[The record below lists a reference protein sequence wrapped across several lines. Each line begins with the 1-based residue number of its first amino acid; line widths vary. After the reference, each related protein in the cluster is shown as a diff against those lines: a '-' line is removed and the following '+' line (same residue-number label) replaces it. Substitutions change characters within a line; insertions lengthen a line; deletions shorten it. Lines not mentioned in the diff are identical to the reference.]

1 MKKVIISALFLS
13 SVLTTQA
20 NAQTVFEALTD
31 AYNTNPTL
39 QAQRAYL
46 RAVDENVAIAKS
58 GFRPTMAI
66 KGSYADTD
74 ISHDN
79 FGQKNDGKNANASAV
94 VSQPLFNGLSTLN
107 SVKAADQT
115 VKAEQKN
122 LSNVEQTVFLDAS
135 TAYFNVV
142 QNAAIVE
149 LQRNNEKLLKRKL
162 DETTERFNV
171 GDVTRTDVS
180 QARARYAEAKAATI
194 NAEGD
199 LEASKAIYRQV
210 IGSEPRTL
218 SEPKNLSKFIPNNF
232 NDALAYA
239 KEHNYA
245 VLAAKDML
253 SAKDYTIS
261 ANTGALLPQV
271 ALEGSANSNR
281 SDTEIAQS
289 KDHKQDYYA
298 VNVNMTVPLYDA
310 GENRAKIR
318 QSKYQKWQAQE
329 QLLTAERQ
337 AVSDIT
343 KAWEYMA
350 SNHARIKSIKEQ
362 IKANKVALDGVQKE
376 ETLGNRTIL
385 DVLDAYNELL
395 RSQVNEV
402 KARRDYFVSGMQVL
416 SAMGKLTAHDLN
428 LAVDIYDPEKYYKET
443 KGKWLSLS
451 VD

>member
-1 MKKVIISALFLS
+1 MKKVVITSLLLSTVLFS
-13 SVLTTQA
+13 QA
-20 NAQTVFEALTD
+20 QAQTVFEALSDT
-31 AYNTNPTL
+31 YNTNPTL

-58 GFRPTMAI
+58 GFRPTLAI
-66 KGSYADTD
+66 KGTYSSVDT
-74 ISHDN
+74 SHDN
-79 FGQKNDGKNANASAV
+79 YNQSQDADNTSASAV
-94 VSQPLFNGLSTLN
+94 ITQPLFNGFSTLN
-107 SVKAADQT
+107 SVKAADKT

-122 LSNVEQTVFLDAS
+122 LYNVEQTVFLDAS
-135 TAYFNVV
+135 TAYLNVV
-142 QNAAIVE
+142 QNAAIVD

-180 QARARYAEAKAATI
+180 QAKARYAQAQAATI
-194 NAEGD
+194 SAEGD
-199 LEASKAIYRQV
+199 LEASKAIYKQV
-210 IGSEPRTL
+210 IGSEPKAL
-218 SEPKNLSKFIPNNF
+218 SEPRNLSQFIPGNF

-239 KEHNYA
+239 KEHNFA
-245 VLAAKDML
+245 VLAAKEAL
-253 SAKDYTIS
+253 SARDYTVS

-271 ALEGSANSNR
+271 SLEGSANTNR
-281 SDTEIAQS
+281 NDFDAHV
-289 KDHKQDYYA
+289 KDHKQDNFQ
-298 VNVNMTVPLYDA
+298 VCVNMNVPLYDA

-329 QLLTAERQ
+329 LLMQAERQ

-362 IKANKVALDGVQKE
+362 IKANEVALEGVQKE

-395 RSQVNEV
+395 TSKVNEV
-402 KARRDYFVSGMQVL
+402 KARRDYFVSAMQVL
-416 SAMGKLTAHDLN
+416 MAMGKLTAHDLN
-428 LAVDIYDPEKYYKET
+428 LAVDIYDAEKYYKDT
-443 KGKWLSLS
+443 KDKWLSLS

>member
-1 MKKVIISALFLS
+1 MKKVIIPALLLSALF
-13 SVLTTQA
+13 TTQTQ
-20 NAQTVFEALTD
+20 AQTVFEALSD

-58 GFRPTMAI
+58 GFRPTLALR
-66 KGSYADTD
+66 GSYSDTD
-74 ISHDN
+74 VSHDN
-79 FGQKNDGKNANASAV
+79 LGQKNDGKSSNASAV
-94 VSQPLFNGLSTLN
+94 VTQPLFNGLSTLN
-107 SVKAADQT
+107 SVKAADKT

-122 LSNVEQTVFLDAS
+122 LSNVEQSVFLDAS

-149 LQRNNEKLLKRKL
+149 LQRNNEKLLKRRL

-180 QARARYAEAKAATI
+180 QARARYAAAQASTI
-194 NAEGD
+194 SAEGD

-210 IGSEPRTL
+210 IGSEPKTL
-218 SEPKNLSKFIPNNF
+218 SEPKNLSKYIPNNF

-239 KEHNYA
+239 KEHNFA
-245 VLAAKDML
+245 VLAAKDTL
-253 SAKDYTIS
+253 SAKDYTVS

-271 ALEGSANSNR
+271 SLEGSANSGRND
-281 SDTEIAQS
+281 SEIPAS

-298 VNVNMTVPLYDA
+298 VGVNMTVPLYDA

-329 QLLTAERQ
+329 LLLNAERQ

-350 SNHARIKSIKEQ
+350 ANHARIKSIKEQ
-362 IKANKVALDGVQKE
+362 IKANKIALDGVQKE
-376 ETLGNRTIL
+376 EMLGNRTIL

-395 RSQVNEV
+395 TSQVNEV

-416 SAMGKLTAHDLN
+416 SAMGKLTANDLN
-428 LAVDIYDPEKYYKET
+428 LAVDIYDAEKYYKET

>member
-1 MKKVIISALFLS
+1 MKKAIIPALLLS
-13 SVLTTQA
+13 SIFITNAQ
-20 NAQTVFEALTD
+20 AQTVFEALSD

-58 GFRPTMAI
+58 GFRPTLAI

-74 ISHDN
+74 VSHDN
-79 FGQKNDGKNANASAV
+79 LGQKNDGKASNASAV
-94 VSQPLFNGLSTLN
+94 ISQPLFNGLSTLN
-107 SVKAADQT
+107 SVKAADKT

-122 LSNVEQTVFLDAS
+122 LSNVEQSVFLDAS

-142 QNAAIVE
+142 QNSAIVE

-180 QARARYAEAKAATI
+180 QARARYAEARAATI
-194 NAEGD
+194 SAEGD

-210 IGSEPRTL
+210 IGSEPKTL
-218 SEPKNLSKFIPNNF
+218 SEPKNLSKYIPNNF

-271 ALEGSANSNR
+271 ALEGSANSSRN
-281 SDTEIAQS
+281 DTEIAAS

-298 VNVNMTVPLYDA
+298 VGVNMTVPLYDA

-350 SNHARIKSIKEQ
+350 ANHARIKSIKEQ

-376 ETLGNRTIL
+376 EMLGNRTIL

-395 RSQVNEV
+395 SSQVNEV

-416 SAMGKLTAHDLN
+416 SAMGKLTANDLN
-428 LAVDIYDPEKYYKET
+428 LAVDIYDAEKYYKDT

>member
-1 MKKVIISALFLS
+1 MKKIIITALLLTCALS
-13 SVLTTQA
+13 SPSK
-20 NAQTVFEALTD
+20 AQTVFEALSS

-39 QAQRAYL
+39 QGQRAYL

-58 GFRPTMAI
+58 GFRPTIAI
-66 KGSYADTD
+66 RGSYSDTD

-79 FGQKNDGKNANASAV
+79 YGQNSDGANSSASAV
-94 VSQPLFNGLSTLN
+94 ITQPLFNGLSTLN
-107 SVKAADQT
+107 SVKAADKN
-115 VKAEQKN
+115 VKAEQQN
-122 LSNVEQTVFLDAS
+122 LFNVEQNVFLDAS

-149 LQRNNEKLLKRKL
+149 LQKNNEKLLKRKL
-162 DETTERFNV
+162 EETTERFNV

-180 QARARYAEAKAATI
+180 QAKARYAQAQAATI
-194 NAEGD
+194 SAEGD
-199 LEASKAIYRQV
+199 LEASKAVYKQV
-210 IGSEPRTL
+210 IGSEPKTL

-239 KEHNYA
+239 KEHNFA
-245 VLAAKDML
+245 VLAAKETL
-253 SAKDYTIS
+253 SAKDYTVS
-261 ANTGALLPQV
+261 ANSGALLPQV
-271 ALEGSANSNR
+271 SLEGSANSSRN
-281 SDTEIAQS
+281 DPENTS

-298 VNVNMTVPLYDA
+298 VGVNMTVPLYDA
-310 GENRAKIR
+310 GENRARIR

-329 QLLTAERQ
+329 LLLNAERQ

-350 SNHARIKSIKEQ
+350 ANHAKIKSIKEQ
-362 IKANKVALDGVQKE
+362 IKANEIALEGVQKE

-395 RSQVNEV
+395 SSKVEEV
-402 KARRDYFVSGMQVL
+402 KARRNYFVSGMQVL
-416 SAMGKLTAHDLN
+416 AAMGKLTANELN
-428 LAVDIYDPEKYYKET
+428 LAVDIYDAEKYYKET

>member
-1 MKKVIISALFLS
+1 MKKVIIPALLLSALF
-13 SVLTTQA
+13 TTQTQ
-20 NAQTVFEALTD
+20 AQTVFEALSD

-58 GFRPTMAI
+58 GFRPTLALR
-66 KGSYADTD
+66 GSYSDTD
-74 ISHDN
+74 VSHDN
-79 FGQKNDGKNANASAV
+79 LGQKNDGKSSNASAV
-94 VSQPLFNGLSTLN
+94 VTQPLFNGLSTLN
-107 SVKAADQT
+107 SVKAADKT

-122 LSNVEQTVFLDAS
+122 LSNVEQSVFLDAS

-180 QARARYAEAKAATI
+180 QARARYAAAQASTI
-194 NAEGD
+194 SAEGD

-210 IGSEPRTL
+210 IGSEPKTL
-218 SEPKNLSKFIPNNF
+218 SEPKNLSKYIPNNF

-239 KEHNYA
+239 KEHNFA
-245 VLAAKDML
+245 VLAAKDTL
-253 SAKDYTIS
+253 SAKDYTVS

-271 ALEGSANSNR
+271 SLEGSANSGRND
-281 SDTEIAQS
+281 SEIPAS

-298 VNVNMTVPLYDA
+298 VGVNMTVPLYDA

-329 QLLTAERQ
+329 LLLNAERQ

-350 SNHARIKSIKEQ
+350 ANHARIKSIKEQ
-362 IKANKVALDGVQKE
+362 IKANKIALDGVQKE
-376 ETLGNRTIL
+376 EMLGNRTIL

-395 RSQVNEV
+395 TSQVNEV

-416 SAMGKLTAHDLN
+416 SAMGKLTANDLN
-428 LAVDIYDPEKYYKET
+428 LAVDIYDAEKYYKET

>member
-1 MKKVIISALFLS
+1 MKKTIISALLLS
-13 SVLTTQA
+13 TLIAGQA
-20 NAQTVFEALTD
+20 QAQTVFEAMSA

-58 GFRPTMAI
+58 GFRPTVAI
-66 KGSYADTD
+66 KGSYSDTD

-79 FGQKNDGKNANASAV
+79 YQQSKDGSVASASAV

-107 SVKAADQT
+107 SVKAADKN
-115 VKAEQKN
+115 VKAEQNN
-122 LSNVEQTVFLDAS
+122 LYNVEQSVFLSAS

-149 LQRNNEKLLKRKL
+149 LQRNNEKLLKKKL
-162 DETTERFNV
+162 DETLERFNV
-171 GDVTRTDVS
+171 GEVTRTDVS
-180 QARARYAEAKAATI
+180 QSQASYAEAKAATI
-194 NAEGD
+194 GAEGD
-199 LEASKAIYRQV
+199 LEASKAVYKQV
-210 IGSEPRTL
+210 IGAEPKKL

-239 KEHNYA
+239 KEHNFA
-245 VLAAKDML
+245 VLAAREALD
-253 SAKDYTIS
+253 AQGYTVA

-271 ALEGSANSNR
+271 SLDASANTSKT
-281 SDTEIAQS
+281 DTDTVA
-289 KDHKQDYYA
+289 KDRKLDSYE
-298 VNVNMTVPLYDA
+298 VGVNMTVPLYDA

-329 QLLTAERQ
+329 QLLVAERQ

-343 KAWEYMA
+343 QAWEYMA
-350 SNHARIKSIKEQ
+350 SNHAKIKSIKEQ
-362 IKANKVALDGVQKE
+362 IKANEIALDGVQKE
-376 ETLGNRTIL
+376 EALGNRTIL
-385 DVLDAYNELL
+385 DVLNAYNELL
-395 RSQVNEV
+395 SSKVDEI

-416 SAMGKLTAHDLN
+416 VAMGKLTANDLQ
-428 LAVDIYDPEKYYKET
+428 LAVDIYDAQKYYNET

>member
-1 MKKVIISALFLS
+1 MKKVIIPALLLS
-13 SVLTTQA
+13 SIFITNAQ
-20 NAQTVFEALTD
+20 AQTVFEALSD

-58 GFRPTMAI
+58 GFRPTLAI

-74 ISHDN
+74 VSHDN
-79 FGQKNDGKNANASAV
+79 LGQKNDGKASNASAV
-94 VSQPLFNGLSTLN
+94 ISQPLFNGLSTLN
-107 SVKAADQT
+107 SVKAADKT

-122 LSNVEQTVFLDAS
+122 LSNVEQSVFLDAS

-142 QNAAIVE
+142 QNSAIVE

-180 QARARYAEAKAATI
+180 QARARYAEARAATI
-194 NAEGD
+194 SAEGD

-210 IGSEPRTL
+210 IGSEPKTL
-218 SEPKNLSKFIPNNF
+218 SEPKNLSKYIPNNF

-271 ALEGSANSNR
+271 ALEGSANSSRN
-281 SDTEIAQS
+281 DTEIAAS

-298 VNVNMTVPLYDA
+298 VGVNMTVPLYDA

-350 SNHARIKSIKEQ
+350 ANHARIKSIKEQ

-376 ETLGNRTIL
+376 EMLGNRTIL

-395 RSQVNEV
+395 SSQVNEV

-416 SAMGKLTAHDLN
+416 SAMGKLTANDLN
-428 LAVDIYDPEKYYKET
+428 LAVDIYDAEKYYKDT

>member
-1 MKKVIISALFLS
+1 MKKVIIPALLLSALF
-13 SVLTTQA
+13 TTQTQ
-20 NAQTVFEALTD
+20 AQTVFEALSD

-58 GFRPTMAI
+58 GFRPTLALR
-66 KGSYADTD
+66 GSYSDTD
-74 ISHDN
+74 VSHDN
-79 FGQKNDGKNANASAV
+79 LGQKNDGKSSNASAV
-94 VSQPLFNGLSTLN
+94 VTQPLFNGLSTLN
-107 SVKAADQT
+107 SVKAADKT

-122 LSNVEQTVFLDAS
+122 LSNVEQSVFLDAS

-180 QARARYAEAKAATI
+180 QARARYAAAQASTI
-194 NAEGD
+194 SAEGD

-210 IGSEPRTL
+210 IGSETKTL
-218 SEPKNLSKFIPNNF
+218 SEPKNLSNYIPNNF

-239 KEHNYA
+239 KEHNFA
-245 VLAAKDML
+245 VLAAKDTL
-253 SAKDYTIS
+253 SAKDYTVS

-271 ALEGSANSNR
+271 SLEGSANSGRND
-281 SDTEIAQS
+281 SEIPAS

-298 VNVNMTVPLYDA
+298 VGVNMTVPLYDA

-329 QLLTAERQ
+329 LLLNAERQ

-350 SNHARIKSIKEQ
+350 ANHARIKSIKEQ
-362 IKANKVALDGVQKE
+362 IKANKIALDGVQKE
-376 ETLGNRTIL
+376 EMLGNRTIL

-395 RSQVNEV
+395 TSQVNEV

-416 SAMGKLTAHDLN
+416 SAMGKLTANDLN
-428 LAVDIYDPEKYYKET
+428 LAVDIYDAEKYYKET

>member
-1 MKKVIISALFLS
+1 MKKIVISALL
-13 SVLTTQA
+13 LTTA
-20 NAQTVFEALTD
+20 LTFEVKAQSVFEALSD

-58 GFRPTMAI
+58 GFRPTIALR
-66 KGSYADTD
+66 GSYSDTD

-79 FGQKNDGKNANASAV
+79 YGQAQDAATTSASAV
-94 VSQPLFNGLSTLN
+94 VTQPLFNGFSTLN
-107 SVKAADQT
+107 SVKAADKN
-115 VKAEQKN
+115 VKAEQNN
-122 LSNVEQTVFLDAS
+122 LANVEQSVFLDVS

-142 QNAAIVE
+142 QNAAIVD
-149 LQRNNEKLLKRKL
+149 LQRNNEKLLKKKL

-180 QARARYAEAKAATI
+180 QARARYAQARAATI
-194 NAEGD
+194 GAEGD

-210 IGSEPRTL
+210 VGSEPKTL
-218 SEPKNLSKFIPNNF
+218 SEPRNLSKYIPNNF

-245 VLAAKDML
+245 VLAAKETL

-271 ALEGSANSNR
+271 ALEGSANTSRN
-281 SDTEIAQS
+281 DYDAIM
-289 KDHKQDYYA
+289 KDHKNDNFQ
-298 VNVNMTVPLYDA
+298 VGVNMNMPLYDA

-329 QLLTAERQ
+329 LLLKAERQ
-337 AVSDIT
+337 AVSET
-343 KAWEYMA
+343 TAAWEYMA
-350 SNHARIKSIKEQ
+350 ANHAKIKSLKEQ
-362 IKANKVALDGVQKE
+362 IKANEIALDGVQKE
-376 ETLGNRTIL
+376 EALGNRTIL

-395 RSQVNEV
+395 KSKVDEV

-416 SAMGKLTAHDLN
+416 MAMGKLTANDLN
-428 LAVDIYDPEKYYKET
+428 LAVDIYDAEKYYKDT

>member
-1 MKKVIISALFLS
+1 MKKIIITALLLTCALS
-13 SVLTTQA
+13 SPSK
-20 NAQTVFEALTD
+20 AQTVFEALSS

-39 QAQRAYL
+39 QGQRAYL

-58 GFRPTMAI
+58 GFRPTIAI
-66 KGSYADTD
+66 RGSYSDTD

-79 FGQKNDGKNANASAV
+79 YSQDSDGANSSASAV
-94 VSQPLFNGLSTLN
+94 ITQPLFNGLSTLN
-107 SVKAADQT
+107 SVKAADKN
-115 VKAEQKN
+115 VKAEQQN
-122 LSNVEQTVFLDAS
+122 LFNVEQNVFLDAS

-149 LQRNNEKLLKRKL
+149 LQKNNEKLLKRKL
-162 DETTERFNV
+162 EETTERFNV

-180 QARARYAEAKAATI
+180 QAKARYAQAQATTI
-194 NAEGD
+194 SAEGD
-199 LEASKAIYRQV
+199 LEASKAVYKQV
-210 IGSEPRTL
+210 IGSEPKTL

-239 KEHNYA
+239 KEHNFA
-245 VLAAKDML
+245 VLAAKETL
-253 SAKDYTIS
+253 SAKDYTVS
-261 ANTGALLPQV
+261 ANSGALLPQV
-271 ALEGSANSNR
+271 SLEGSANSSRN
-281 SDTEIAQS
+281 DPENNT
-289 KDHKQDYYA
+289 KDHKTDYYA
-298 VNVNMTVPLYDA
+298 VGINMTVPLYDA
-310 GENRAKIR
+310 GENRARIR

-329 QLLTAERQ
+329 LLLNAERQ

-350 SNHARIKSIKEQ
+350 ANHAKIKSIKEQ
-362 IKANKVALDGVQKE
+362 IKANEIALEGVQKE

-395 RSQVNEV
+395 SSKVEEV
-402 KARRDYFVSGMQVL
+402 KARRNYFVSGMQVL
-416 SAMGKLTAHDLN
+416 AAMGKLTANELN
-428 LAVDIYDPEKYYKET
+428 LAVDIYDAEKYYKET

>member
-1 MKKVIISALFLS
+1 MKKAIIPALLLS
-13 SVLTTQA
+13 SIFITNAQ
-20 NAQTVFEALTD
+20 AQTVFEALSD

-58 GFRPTMAI
+58 GFRPTLAI

-74 ISHDN
+74 VSHDN
-79 FGQKNDGKNANASAV
+79 LGQKNDGKASNASAV

-107 SVKAADQT
+107 SVKAADKT

-142 QNAAIVE
+142 QNSAIVE

-180 QARARYAEAKAATI
+180 QARARYAEARAATI
-194 NAEGD
+194 SAEGD

-210 IGSEPRTL
+210 IGSEPKTL
-218 SEPKNLSKFIPNNF
+218 SEPKNLSKYIPNNF

-271 ALEGSANSNR
+271 ALEGSANSSRN
-281 SDTEIAQS
+281 DTEIAAS

-298 VNVNMTVPLYDA
+298 VGVNMTVPLYDA

-350 SNHARIKSIKEQ
+350 ANHARIKSIKEQ

-376 ETLGNRTIL
+376 EMLGNRTIL

-395 RSQVNEV
+395 SSQVNEV

-416 SAMGKLTAHDLN
+416 SAMGKLTANDLN
-428 LAVDIYDPEKYYKET
+428 LAVDIYDAEKYYKDT

>member
-1 MKKVIISALFLS
+1 MKKVIIPALLLS
-13 SVLTTQA
+13 SIFITNAQ
-20 NAQTVFEALTD
+20 AQTVFEALSD

-58 GFRPTMAI
+58 GFRPTLAI

-74 ISHDN
+74 VSHDN
-79 FGQKNDGKNANASAV
+79 LGQKNDGKASNASAV
-94 VSQPLFNGLSTLN
+94 ISQPLFNGLSTLN
-107 SVKAADQT
+107 SVKAADKT

-122 LSNVEQTVFLDAS
+122 LSNVEQSVFLDAS

-142 QNAAIVE
+142 QNSAIVE

-180 QARARYAEAKAATI
+180 QARARYAEARAATI
-194 NAEGD
+194 SAEGD

-210 IGSEPRTL
+210 IGSEPKTL
-218 SEPKNLSKFIPNNF
+218 SEPKNLSKYIPNNF

-271 ALEGSANSNR
+271 ALEGSANSSRN
-281 SDTEIAQS
+281 DAEIAAS

-298 VNVNMTVPLYDA
+298 VGVNMTVPLYDA

-350 SNHARIKSIKEQ
+350 ANHARIKSIKEQ

-376 ETLGNRTIL
+376 EMLGNRTIL

-395 RSQVNEV
+395 SSQVNEV

-416 SAMGKLTAHDLN
+416 SAMGKLTANDLN
-428 LAVDIYDPEKYYKET
+428 LAVDIYDAEKYYKDT

>member
-1 MKKVIISALFLS
+1 MKKVIISALLLS
-13 SVLTTQA
+13 TAIISHA
-20 NAQTVFEALTD
+20 KAQTVFEAMSD

-46 RAVDENVAIAKS
+46 RSVDENVAIAKS
-58 GFRPTMAI
+58 GFRPTIAI
-66 KGSYADTD
+66 KGSYSDTD

-79 FGQKNDGKNANASAV
+79 YEQQQDGNVAAASAV
-94 VSQPLFNGLSTLN
+94 ISQPLFSGFSTLN
-107 SVKAADQT
+107 SVKAADKN
-115 VKAEQKN
+115 VRAEQNK
-122 LSNVEQTVFLDAS
+122 LSNVEQNIFLNAS

-142 QNAAIVE
+142 QNSAIVD
-149 LQRNNEKLLKRKL
+149 LQRNNEKLLKKKL

-171 GDVTRTDVS
+171 GEVTRTDVS
-180 QARARYAEAKAATI
+180 QAKARYAQAKAATVG
-194 NAEGD
+194 AEGD
-199 LEASKAIYRQV
+199 LEASKAVYKQV
-210 IGSEPRTL
+210 IGSEPKTL

-245 VLAAKDML
+245 VLAAKETLD
-253 SAKDYTIS
+253 AREYTVS

-271 ALEGSANSNR
+271 SLDGSAQTSRN
-281 SDTEIAQS
+281 DTETVS
-289 KDHKQDYYA
+289 KDRKVDSFEFG
-298 VNVNMTVPLYDA
+298 VNMTVPLYDA

-329 QLLTAERQ
+329 LLLEAERQ

-343 KAWEYMA
+343 QAWEYMA
-350 SNHARIKSIKEQ
+350 SNHAKIKSIKEQ
-362 IKANKVALDGVQKE
+362 IKANEIALDGVQKE
-376 ETLGNRTIL
+376 EALGNRTIL

-395 RSQVNEV
+395 SSKVEEV

-416 SAMGKLTAHDLN
+416 VAMGKLTANDLN
-428 LAVDIYDPEKYYKET
+428 LAVDIYDAKKYYKET